1 MKRLSSLLLVAL
13 LLVSCGGGG
22 GGGSDVP
29 FFGGIWTGSATLA
42 RNTCS
47 LSVSQQVQGS
57 FPHTVNQMDEEVV
70 LDEAGGTTWRG
81 VVKGTTGFLVAR
93 SAPTTDIGNGV
104 FCSYDAG
111 IAYDDVHG
119 DNGNVIFA
127 FVLSCARGGQQL
139 NCEVAYTGTVQ
150 RIS

>member
-1 MKRLSSLLLVAL
+1 
-13 LLVSCGGGG
+13 
-22 GGGSDVP
+22 
-29 FFGGIWTGSATLA
+29 
-42 RNTCS
+42 
-47 LSVSQQVQGS
+47 
-57 FPHTVNQMDEEVV
+57 MDEEVV

-93 SAPTTDIGNGV
+93 SAPTTDMGNGL
-104 FCSYDAG
+104 FCSMDAG

-119 DNGNVIFA
+119 DDGTVIFA
-127 FVLSCARGGQQL
+127 MVLSCARGGQQL